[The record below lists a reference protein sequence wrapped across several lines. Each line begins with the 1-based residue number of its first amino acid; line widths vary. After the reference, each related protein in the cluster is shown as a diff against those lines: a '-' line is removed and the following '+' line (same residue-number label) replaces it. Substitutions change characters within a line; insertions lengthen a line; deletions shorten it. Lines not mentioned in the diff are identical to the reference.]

1 MSSGADAPVGRS
13 SPFLVIGMSAV
24 APAPAPAS
32 PWSALQMRQFRAIW
46 FALLASNIGTWFHSV
61 GAAWQMT
68 ELSGNPAMVA
78 AVQAMTTLPMFFFAL
93 PAGALADIV
102 DRRKMLMV
110 SEGALLVCAALC
122 AVAAL
127 SQVMT
132 PGLLLALTFGLGIG
146 AAFGTPAWQAIVPEV
161 SGRENLSSAIALQGI
176 GINLARAIGPAVA
189 GAVVAAA
196 GPGIAYGINALSFVF
211 TVVTMAR
218 WRRAVE
224 PSVLPPERFGTAIR
238 TAVGYV
244 RHSPEFTAILLRGA
258 CFILPASALWALL
271 PLVTKDLLNLP
282 AWGLGTALGVVG
294 VGALGCAA
302 VLPRVRQSWGERVSL
317 LVFAGMYAAALLVAG
332 LGSASWTTGPL
343 ITVLI
348 LGLLAGGAGWMA
360 NMVILNS
367 TAQGAI
373 PAWVRARAMSVYV
386 VVFLGGQALGS
397 FAWGAVATGA
407 GVGPAM
413 VIAAGLQA
421 VLALVAWR
429 LALPAGA
436 PDRHD
441 PTRHWPDPASP
452 ARDLGQDPATM
463 VVIHYQ
469 VPIENEP
476 EFRRLMC
483 ELRRQRLRDGAH
495 RWSLFTHYEVAGRW
509 TEVFEIESWTAHL
522 RQHDRVNKTSAEIE
536 DRIRA
541 VTNAPRE
548 VHHLLSER
556 PGRGTV
562 PAQTA
567 ISDRDHQARR
577 DP

>member
-1 MSSGADAPVGRS
+1 M
-13 SPFLVIGMSAV
+13 
-24 APAPAPAS
+24 PAAAPAS
-32 PWSALQMRQFRAIW
+32 APANPWSALQQRQFRAIW
-46 FALLASNIGTWFHSV
+46 FALLASNIGTWFHTV

-110 SEGALLVCAALC
+110 SEGALLICAALC

-127 SQVMT
+127 AQVMT
-132 PGLLLALTFGLGIG
+132 PGLLLALTFGLGVG

-224 PSVLPPERFGTAIR
+224 PSVLPPERFGAAIR

-244 RHSPEFTAILLRGA
+244 RNSPEFIAILLRGA
-258 CFILPASALWALL
+258 CFIFPASALWALL

-282 AWGLGTALGVVG
+282 AWGLGAALGVVG
-294 VGALGCAA
+294 IGALGCAA
-302 VLPRVRQSWGERVSL
+302 LLPQLRQGWGERGSL

-332 LGSASWTTGPL
+332 LGSAAWITGPL
-343 ITVLI
+343 ITALI
-348 LGLLAGGAGWMA
+348 LGLLAAGAGWMA

-397 FAWGAVATGA
+397 FAWGAVATGV
-407 GVGPAM
+407 GVGHAM
-413 VIAAGLQA
+413 LIAAGLQA
-421 VLALVAWR
+421 ALALVAWR

-441 PTRHWPDPASP
+441 PTRHWPDPGSP
-452 ARDLGQDPATM
+452 ARDLRQDPATM

-469 VPIENEP
+469 VPIKNEP
-476 EFRRLMC
+476 EFRRLMG

-495 RWSLFTHYEVAGRW
+495 RWSLFTHYDSAGRW

-536 DRIRA
+536 SSIQSLLIGS
-541 VTNAPRE
+541 RE
-548 VHHLLSER
+548 VHHLLAEA

-562 PAQTA
+562 PGENLANAEENVAQ
-567 ISDRDHQARR
+567 R